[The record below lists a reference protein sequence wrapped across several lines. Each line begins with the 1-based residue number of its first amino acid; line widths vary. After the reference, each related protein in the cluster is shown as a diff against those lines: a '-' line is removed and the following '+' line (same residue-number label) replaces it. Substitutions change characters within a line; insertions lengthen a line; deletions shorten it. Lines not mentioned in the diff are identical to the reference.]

1 MTTPNVT
8 ELVRNGNPVDKR
20 PLDRQSAPPTA
31 AAANPS
37 R

>member
-8 ELVRNGNPVDKR
+8 ELVRNGNPVGNG
-20 PLDRQSAPPTA
+20 QSAPPTPA
-31 AAANPS
+31 AEHSS